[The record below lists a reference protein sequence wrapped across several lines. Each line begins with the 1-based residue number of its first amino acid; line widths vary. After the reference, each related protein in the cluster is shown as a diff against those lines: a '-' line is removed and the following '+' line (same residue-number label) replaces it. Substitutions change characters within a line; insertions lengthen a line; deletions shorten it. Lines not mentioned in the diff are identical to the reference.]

1 MFQILV
7 PAAVDCET
15 ALPIDLSAAEDLKG
29 TSPSSPGARP
39 LAAPRRTLQGP
50 SPGTPHDHAPHGRP
64 IPLRSG
70 LRYDQLLAYVEARPS
85 LSILE
90 IGVAR
95 AANAL
100 RLLAFAD
107 ALGGAPH
114 YCGIDLFGQLT
125 PEQLNV
131 SYCHDAKRPGTLAET
146 RQWLEQMLG
155 PAIAKRIKLLEG
167 WSHEVLPVLRQRAAL
182 FDLIFVDGGHDYDAV
197 SSDWEH
203 CRHLVAPGGVVV
215 FDDFPNWG
223 VAGAIAEIDR
233 GDWNVQILDQVDLF
247 ENHRRDEN
255 PARRRMHLLVEVSRR
270 GEA

>member
-1 MFQILV
+1 MFQIMV
-7 PAAVDCET
+7 PAAVDYSQLE
-15 ALPIDLSAAEDLKG
+15 PLSPAVSDACQEPGRTRAA
-29 TSPSSPGARP
+29 ARP
-39 LAAPRRTLQGP
+39 LAAPSRPAWGP
-50 SPGTPHDHAPHGRP
+50 SAGAPREHAPMGRS
-64 IPLRSG
+64 ISLRSG

-125 PEQLNV
+125 PEQLSV

-155 PAIAKRIKLLEG
+155 PAIAGRIKLLEG
-167 WSHEVLPVLRQRAAL
+167 WSHEVLPVLRQRGAL
-182 FDLIFVDGGHDYDAV
+182 YDLIFVDGGHDYAAV

-233 GDWNVQILDQVDLF
+233 DQWNVRILDQADLF